1 MSNQMGSKSL
11 GIPILY
17 ILLVAVVS
25 YFEYGRTFD
34 AFLGGLLLA
43 VLFAVLSLI
52 GLVPFVGIPLYILAA
67 GPALQWFSGFTGLPT
82 TGLTVSIAYWLSLI
96 SAAILNIAALLI
108 VYKLI
113 KR

>member
-17 ILLVAVVS
+17 IILISVTS

-34 AFLGGLLLA
+34 ALLGGLLLA

-52 GLVPFVGIPLYILAA
+52 GLVPFVGVPLYILAA
-67 GPALQWFSGFTGLPT
+67 GPALQWFSDLTGFPT

-96 SAAILNIAALLI
+96 GAAIFNIATSLI

>member
-1 MSNQMGSKSL
+1 MGSKNL

-17 ILLVAVVS
+17 IILISVVS
-25 YFEYGRTFD
+25 YFEYGKTFD

-43 VLFAVLSLI
+43 VLFVVLSLI
-52 GLVPFVGIPLYILAA
+52 GLVPFVGIPLYILVA
-67 GPALQWFSGFTGLPT
+67 GPALQWFSGLTGLPT
-82 TGLTVSIAYWLSLI
+82 TGLAVSIAYWLSLI
-96 SAAILNIAALLI
+96 SAAILNIAASLI

>member
-1 MSNQMGSKSL
+1 MGSKNL

-67 GPALQWFSGFTGLPT
+67 GPVLQWFSGLTGLPT

-96 SAAILNIAALLI
+96 SAVILNIAASLI

>member
-1 MSNQMGSKSL
+1 
-11 GIPILY
+11 
-17 ILLVAVVS
+17 
-25 YFEYGRTFD
+25 
-34 AFLGGLLLA
+34 LLA

-52 GLVPFVGIPLYILAA
+52 GLVPFVGRSKTVPLYILAA
-67 GPALQWFSGFTGLPT
+67 GPALQWFSGLTGLPT

-96 SAAILNIAALLI
+96 SAAILNIAASLI